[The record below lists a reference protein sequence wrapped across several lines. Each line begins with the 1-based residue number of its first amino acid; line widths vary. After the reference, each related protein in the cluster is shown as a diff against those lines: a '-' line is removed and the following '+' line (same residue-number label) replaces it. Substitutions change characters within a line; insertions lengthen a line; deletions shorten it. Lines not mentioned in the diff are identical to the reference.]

1 MTSAAITAVQTG
13 YASIMVPLNLGEGA
27 EDRVRL
33 AASLARDFGSRL
45 IGIAAE
51 ELVLP
56 YMGDG
61 MSGVDATLIE
71 DARRTATENLAKAE
85 TIFHRAADPLND
97 IDWRCAIDT
106 PRHFIANQAR
116 AADIVVMARQASN
129 DPVQKNMGLSPGD
142 LVMDVGRP
150 VIVVPP
156 HITHLAARHI
166 VIAWKDTR
174 EARRAVW
181 DALPLLRRAETVT
194 VLAIGAEAPD
204 QGAQDVGNYLA
215 LHGITS
221 RTVLRTDSI
230 KHTSDELIDFA
241 LETGSDLIVAGA
253 YGHSRMQEWFF
264 GGVTHDL
271 LEGAP
276 VCCLMSH

>member
-1 MTSAAITAVQTG
+1 MTSAAVSALQTG

-27 EDRVRL
+27 EDRVKL
-33 AASLARDFGSRL
+33 AASLANSFGSRL

-51 ELVLP
+51 DLLLP

-61 MSGVDATLIE
+61 LSGVDATLIE
-71 DARRTATENLAKAE
+71 DARRTAAENLAKAE

-106 PRHFIANQAR
+106 PRHFIASQAR
-116 AADIVVMARQASN
+116 AADIVVLARQAST
-129 DPVQKNMGLSPGD
+129 DPVQGNMGLSPGD
-142 LVMDVGRP
+142 LVMDLGRP
-150 VIVVPP
+150 LIVVPP
-156 HITHLAARHI
+156 RVTQLSARHI

-204 QGAQDVGNYLA
+204 QGAQDVSNYLA
-215 LHGITS
+215 LHDITS
-221 RTVLRTDSI
+221 RAVLRTDSI
-230 KHTSDELIDFA
+230 KHASDELIDFT
-241 LETGSDLIVAGA
+241 LENGSDLIVAGA

-271 LEGAP
+271 LEGTP